1 MQLLAGLHE
10 IFLSIITSQ
19 VTSDSIMVFFDV
31 DQQTKTSL
39 DDVLAG
45 LQVRILLLIVEL
57 R

>member
-10 IFLSIITSQ
+10 IFLSITTSQ